1 MAWLGLRVILKEWL
15 GPVGASRFTEEDLR
29 LLWDGGYETLED
41 LEAASYSGLRDAKL
55 KPARADQII
64 HAQGAP
70 TGTTGAGATVVLK
83 DTTATYLKACLPA
96 FDAHQLW
103 GSAAQLRLLLAET
116 ITPGLPL
123 LAPAAARLFQQ
134 HAELE
139 GPLVST
145 AASAAAASAEDLS
158 SHVRN
163 VVLGMKP
170 CVGSE
175 MYTAKTTSVVVE
187 DTLRLIAG
195 HLPDLMHIHMDRN
208 TTDASEATIK
218 SLRPDFLCWVNGALV
233 LKGEEKAQSRQLEAA
248 IKELTTKMSSAWA
261 AGLVPDKRPPCML
274 AFAAAGTLLQFFCIQ
289 PPESDG
295 DRVQATPISAAL
307 DLTTALGRLRALTAS
322 CNIWRL
328 LAGYASQAPTVP
340 LESGHVTRSP
350 DGLRTYCLLPGFVR
364 KSIASFATEQA
375 PFASFEVLQDVYSKM
390 SKPEHRRN
398 IIQVYNI
405 EGHAGPQLLND
416 VYTVH
421 LAPVGVP
428 CQGAPTDLRILAGA
442 VSGVLR
448 GLAAL
453 HSEGFVHRDVRW
465 PNVIFLPAERR
476 WLLID
481 LEHAGLHD
489 CDCSGAPYPLQHW
502 SQRTLDAGG
511 KYTFRS
517 DLRMVAEQL
526 LCGGVTLDEGGRD
539 LRRQLLSGQ
548 LTAAAALEHEW
559 LVGSGL
565 E

>member
-1 MAWLGLRVILKEWL
+1 
-15 GPVGASRFTEEDLR
+15 
-29 LLWDGGYETLED
+29 
-41 LEAASYSGLRDAKL
+41 
-55 KPARADQII
+55 
-64 HAQGAP
+64 
-70 TGTTGAGATVVLK
+70 
-83 DTTATYLKACLPA
+83 
-96 FDAHQLW
+96 
-103 GSAAQLRLLLAET
+103 
-116 ITPGLPL
+116 
-123 LAPAAARLFQQ
+123 
-134 HAELE
+134 
-139 GPLVST
+139 
-145 AASAAAASAEDLS
+145 
-158 SHVRN
+158 
-163 VVLGMKP
+163 MKP